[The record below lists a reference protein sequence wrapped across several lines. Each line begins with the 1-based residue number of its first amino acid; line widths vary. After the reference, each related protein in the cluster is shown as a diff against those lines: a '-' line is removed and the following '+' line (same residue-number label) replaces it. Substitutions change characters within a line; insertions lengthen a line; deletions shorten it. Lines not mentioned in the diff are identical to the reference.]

1 MKPAPFDYYAPAS
14 VDEALDVLD
23 SLGYGVKVLAGGQSL
38 VPSMNFRL
46 AVPPALLDLNNI
58 ADLSYIRPEP
68 DGGIAIGAM
77 TRDSEVEHSP
87 VVAERFPMIVESMPH
102 IAHPQIR
109 NRGTF
114 GGAIAHADPTAQL
127 PAVCLALKARYLA
140 RSKKGERWIETDEF
154 FVGPFTTILEPEE
167 LLVEVSI
174 PPMSPR
180 SGSSYQQMARQAGAQ
195 ALVGIA
201 TVVDLDE
208 NGQVEDARMALLSVG
223 ETPVLAAG
231 CSPKTDRPGPHGRA
245 HPGSCRHGSDG
256 RCRPRWRYPLLAGI
270 PPPPGGSPGGQV
282 AEHGTRT
289 RQAKRRLRWVT
300 LSKSLSR

>member
-23 SLGYGVKVLAGGQSL
+23 SLGYGIKVLAGGQSL

-58 ADLSYIRPEP
+58 ADLAYIRAES
-68 DGGIAIGAM
+68 DGGVAIGAM
-77 TRDSEVEHSP
+77 TRDSDVEHSTL
-87 VVAERFPMIVESMPH
+87 VAERFPMVVECMPF

-140 RSKKGERWIETDEF
+140 RRKDSERWIESDEF
-154 FVGPFTTILEPEE
+154 FLGPFTSSLEPEE
-167 LLVEVSI
+167 LLVEVVI
-174 PPMSPR
+174 PPMGPR
-180 SGSSYQQMARQAGAQ
+180 SGSSYKQMARQAGAQ

-201 TVVDLDE
+201 TVVDLDDQ
-208 NGQVEDARMALLSVG
+208 GQCEDVRMVLLSVG
-223 ETPVLAAG
+223 ETPLLAAAAAQKLIG
-231 CSPKTDRPGPHGRA
+231 QVPTEEAIQDAAVTAATEDVEPGGDIHCSPEFR
-245 HPGSCRHGSDG
+245 RH
-256 RCRPRWRYPLLAGI
+256 LVEVL
-270 PPPPGGSPGGQV
+270 V
-282 AEHGTRT
+282 
-289 RQAKRRLRWVT
+289 V
-300 LSKSLSR
+300 KSLTAAVERARQKGG